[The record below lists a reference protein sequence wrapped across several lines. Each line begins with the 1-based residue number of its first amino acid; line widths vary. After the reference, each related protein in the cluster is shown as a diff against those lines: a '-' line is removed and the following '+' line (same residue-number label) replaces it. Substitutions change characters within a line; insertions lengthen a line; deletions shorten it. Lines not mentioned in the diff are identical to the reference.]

1 MIYNESDNDVSKL
14 TNSFEKWQ
22 RLIMQITV
30 DVSDEMMKQLEP
42 LRDELPQILVLGLQ
56 QMQANPTE
64 GFSGLKDILEFLA
77 QLPSPQEILALRLS
91 DKLQA
96 EVERLL
102 EKNREEGLTS
112 GEQHLWQQYEFVEH
126 LVRMAKARALVKIKE
141 AASA

>member
-1 MIYNESDNDVSKL
+1 
-14 TNSFEKWQ
+14 
-22 RLIMQITV
+22 MQITV
-30 DVSDEMMKQLEP
+30 DISDEMMKQLEP
-42 LRDELPQILVLGLQ
+42 LRDELPQILALGLQ

-77 QLPSPQEILALRLS
+77 QLPSPQEILALKLS

-96 EVERLL
+96 EVEGLL
-102 EKNREEGLTS
+102 EKNREEGLTA
-112 GEQHLWQQYEFVEH
+112 GEQRLWQQYEFVEH

>member
-1 MIYNESDNDVSKL
+1 VSKL
-14 TNSFEKWQ
+14 TNRFEKWQ
-22 RLIMQITV
+22 RSIMQITV

-42 LRDELPQILVLGLQ
+42 LRDELPQILALGLQ

-91 DKLQA
+91 DKLWT
-96 EVERLL
+96 EIEKLL
-102 EKNREEGLTS
+102 EKNRQEGLST
-112 GEQHLWQQYEFVEH
+112 GEQRLWQQYEFVEH